1 MLCDDLLQDIGEFL
15 QSVGHE
21 VGVTTGRKRRCGWLD
36 IPLLRFTALVNGYTA
51 IALTKTDILDTL
63 KEIKIGVEYI
73 KNGKEMDHFPSSEQV
88 RKKSSLFLLLNLA
101 ASVQVNEKVHE

>member
-1 MLCDDLLQDIGEFL
+1 MFCDVLLQDIGEFL

-63 KEIKIGVEYI
+63 KEIQIGVEYI
-73 KNGKEMDHFPSSEQV
+73 KNGKKMDHFPSSEQV
-88 RKKSSLFLLLNLA
+88 RKKISLFFCCLTLRR
-101 ASVQVNEKVHE
+101 QCK